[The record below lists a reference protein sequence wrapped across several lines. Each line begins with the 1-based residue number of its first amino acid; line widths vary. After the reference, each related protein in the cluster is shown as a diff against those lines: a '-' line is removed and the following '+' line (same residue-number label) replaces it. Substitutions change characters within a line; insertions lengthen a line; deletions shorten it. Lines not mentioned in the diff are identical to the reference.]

1 MNKQD
6 ILNSIKGLIE
16 TYAGESLAQRFDPAN
31 PRVLLHEPTFGS
43 QEIWEALESLLSTQ
57 VTMGA
62 KVKRFEKEFAEHFEF
77 SNASMVNSGS
87 SANLLAVSALSNPA
101 RDSRLQPGDE
111 VIVPALSWSTTIW
124 PLIQHGL
131 VPVIVDI
138 DPVTLNVDPEQI
150 ERAVSEKTKAIM
162 LVHVYGNP
170 CKMDE
175 VMGIVNRRS
184 VLLIEDC
191 CEALGATFDGKPVG
205 SFGVV
210 GTFSFYF
217 SHHITTLEGGMC
229 VTDDGDLAE
238 LMRVLR
244 AHGWVRETANPEAYA
259 KEFPEIHPRFLF
271 VNSGYNLR
279 ATELQGGFGYVQ
291 LPKLNAFVETRTDNA
306 GYWRRELGELDE
318 FFDYQ
323 LETLGGKHSWFG
335 FPMAVKEQAP
345 FKVGDLCDFLN
356 ARGIETRPIV
366 AGNIATQPAMR
377 YYEHRVVG
385 DLEHTNN
392 VMRNGFTFGNHQ
404 DVDEPAREYITGV
417 IKEFAAERGLI

>member
-1 MNKQD
+1 MNKSD
-6 ILNSIKGLIE
+6 ILDSIKSLIE
-16 TYAGESLAQRFDPAN
+16 DYAGESLAQPFDPAN

-43 QEIWEALESLLSTQ
+43 REIWEALDSLLSTQ

-62 KVKRFEKEFAEHFEF
+62 KVMRFEKEFAAHFGF

-87 SANLLAVSALSNPA
+87 SANLLAVSALCNPA
-101 RDSRLQPGDE
+101 RELRLQPGDE

-138 DPVTLNVDPEQI
+138 DPKTLNIDPEQV

-170 CKMDE
+170 CDMSAIMD
-175 VMGIVNRRS
+175 IVKRRS
-184 VLLIEDC
+184 LLLIEDC
-191 CEALGATFDGKPVG
+191 CEALGATFNGNPVG
-205 SFGVV
+205 SYGIL

-229 VTDDGDLAE
+229 VTQDEDLAE

-244 AHGWVRETANPEAYA
+244 AHGWVRETADPKKYA
-259 KEFPEIHPRFLF
+259 KQFPDIHPRFLF
-271 VNSGYNLR
+271 VNTGYNLR

-291 LPKLNAFVETRTDNA
+291 LPKLKGFVETRTDNA
-306 GYWRRELGELDE
+306 EYFRRELSEVGQ
-318 FFDYQ
+318 FFDFQ
-323 LETLGGKHSWFG
+323 LATPGGVHSWFG
-335 FPMAVKEQAP
+335 FPMAVKALAP
-345 FKVGDLCDFLN
+345 FKVEELCAFLN
-356 ARGIETRPIV
+356 TKGIETRPIV
-366 AGNIATQPAMR
+366 AGNVAAQPAMQ
-377 YYEHRVVG
+377 YYKHRVVG
-385 DLEHTNN
+385 DLANTDN

-404 DVDEPAREYITGV
+404 DVDNRAREYITGV
-417 IKEFAAERGLI
+417 IQEFLHERGLK